1 MPREEE
7 DSLPQNVGDLRV
19 PLVTEKQS
27 TPIVYGYLAIGLCHS
42 SFHPHPGASKNR
54 GEPRLFLCLIWV
66 VIQHFSWKPLHSSEK
81 ISLNHHCSVNFSW
94 KGQGVHTQTHTQ
106 AYTPTRSLLF
116 AVFFFLSKMFTILW
130 AKTFSSY
137 SQNNVF
143 CLCFPSKCQFEHFNY
158 SSGTIK
164 ANYSL

>member
-94 KGQGVHTQTHTQ
+94 KGQGVHTHTHTSIH
-106 AYTPTRSLLF
+106 THTLTLICCFLF
-116 AVFFFLSKMFTILW
+116 SFQNVYYPVGKNFLFLFSK
-130 AKTFSSY
+130 
-137 SQNNVF
+137 
-143 CLCFPSKCQFEHFNY
+143 
-158 SSGTIK
+158 
-164 ANYSL
+164 